1 MIMIVMVIIMKKLL
15 WILIIIGIL
24 SLNINKEE
32 KEEET
37 RAIFISYIEL
47 QEMIKG
53 KEEYIAKRNIKE
65 MINNIKSIH
74 FNTIILQVRPNTD
87 SIYPSKIYPYSLSV
101 VEKEQDKT
109 FDILKE
115 FIELSHKYHMKVIAW
130 INPYRIRRTEK
141 IEDIT
146 PLSPAYQ
153 YLDTDII
160 YKNNGIYWNPSK
172 EETNKILL
180 EGIKELVTYPID
192 GLLMDDY
199 FYPDKEIDRK
209 DYELLNTNL
218 SLEEYHLEVINNM
231 VEEVHNICKKNNIPF
246 GISPD
251 GNIENNYLKEFA
263 DVKKW
268 MSTDKYIDFIMP
280 QIYYGFYNSTKAY
293 VKTLKEWEQ
302 LLTNDKVDL
311 YIALAFYKV
320 GKEDYYA
327 KEGRNE
333 WLENNN
339 IIMREVLLS
348 RNRKNYKGFS
358 LFRYDSIFNNTEYTM
373 NSKLEL
379 ENLQKI
385 VK

>member
-1 MIMIVMVIIMKKLL
+1 MIMMVIIMKKVL
-15 WILIIIGIL
+15 WILLIIGIL
-24 SLNINKEE
+24 SININKEE
-32 KEEET
+32 KEEK

-47 QEMIKG
+47 QEKIKG
-53 KEEYIAKRNIKE
+53 KEENVAKRNIKE
-65 MINNIKSIH
+65 MIDNIKAIH

-87 SIYPSKIYPYSLSV
+87 SIYPSIIYPYSLSV
-101 VEKEQDKT
+101 VEKEEDKS

-115 FIELSHKYHMKVIAW
+115 FIELSHKQKIEVIAW
-130 INPYRIRRTEK
+130 INPFRISRTEQ

-146 PLSPAYQ
+146 PLSPAYK
-153 YLDTDII
+153 YLNTDII
-160 YKNNGIYWNPSK
+160 YKKDGIYWNPSK
-172 EETNKILL
+172 KETKKVLL
-180 EGIKELVTYPID
+180 AGIKELLTYPID

-199 FYPDKEIDRK
+199 FYPDNEIDRK

-218 SLEEYHLEVINNM
+218 TIEEYHLEVINKII
-231 VEEVHNICKKNNIPF
+231 EEIHTICKKNKIPF

-251 GNIENNYLKEFA
+251 GNIENNYQKEFA

-293 VKTLKEWEQ
+293 VNTVKEWEQ

-339 IIMREVLLS
+339 IIMREVILS

-358 LFRYDSIFNNTEYTM
+358 LFRYDNVFEDTQYTN

-385 VK
+385 IKK

>member
-1 MIMIVMVIIMKKLL
+1 MIIMVIIMKKVL
-15 WILIIIGIL
+15 WILLIIGIL
-24 SLNINKEE
+24 SINMNKEE
-32 KEEET
+32 KEEK

-47 QEMIKG
+47 QEKIKG
-53 KEEYIAKRNIKE
+53 KEENIAKRNIKE
-65 MINNIKSIH
+65 MIDNIKSIH

-101 VEKEQDKT
+101 VEKEEDKS

-115 FIELSHKYHMKVIAW
+115 FIELSHKQHIEVIAW
-130 INPYRIRRTEK
+130 INPFRIRRTEQ

-146 PLSPAYQ
+146 PLSPAYK
-153 YLDTDII
+153 YLNTDII
-160 YKNNGIYWNPSK
+160 YKKDGIYWNPSK
-172 EETNKILL
+172 KETKKVLL
-180 EGIKELVTYPID
+180 AGIKELLTYPID

-199 FYPDKEIDRK
+199 FYPDNEIDRK
-209 DYELLNTNL
+209 DYELFNTNL
-218 SLEEYHLEVINNM
+218 TIEEYHLEVINKII
-231 VEEVHNICKKNNIPF
+231 EEIHTICKKNKIPF

-251 GNIENNYLKEFA
+251 GNIENNYQKEFA

-293 VKTLKEWEQ
+293 VNTVKEWEQ

-327 KEGRNE
+327 KEGRHE

-339 IIMREVLLS
+339 IIMREVILS
-348 RNRKNYKGFS
+348 RNRKNYKGFA
-358 LFRYDSIFNNTEYTM
+358 LFRYDNIFDNTQYTN

-379 ENLQKI
+379 ENLQKVI
-385 VK
+385 KK

>member
-1 MIMIVMVIIMKKLL
+1 MIIMVIIMKKVL
-15 WILIIIGIL
+15 WILLIIGIL
-24 SLNINKEE
+24 SININKEE
-32 KEEET
+32 KEEK

-47 QEMIKG
+47 QEKIKG
-53 KEEYIAKRNIKE
+53 KEENIAKRNIKE
-65 MINNIKSIH
+65 MIDNIKSIH

>member
-1 MIMIVMVIIMKKLL
+1 MIMMVIIMKKVL
-15 WILIIIGIL
+15 WILLIIGIL
-24 SLNINKEE
+24 SININKEE
-32 KEEET
+32 KEEK

-47 QEMIKG
+47 QEKIKG
-53 KEEYIAKRNIKE
+53 KEENIAKRNIKE
-65 MINNIKSIH
+65 MIDNIKAIH

-101 VEKEQDKT
+101 VEKEEDKS

-115 FIELSHKYHMKVIAW
+115 FIKLSHKQHIEVIAW
-130 INPYRIRRTEK
+130 INPFRIRRTEQ

-146 PLSPAYQ
+146 PLSPAYK
-153 YLDTDII
+153 YLNTDII
-160 YKNNGIYWNPSK
+160 YKKDGIYWNPSK
-172 EETNKILL
+172 KETKKVLL
-180 EGIKELVTYPID
+180 AGINELLTYPID

-199 FYPDKEIDRK
+199 FYPDNEIDRK
-209 DYELLNTNL
+209 DYELLNT
-218 SLEEYHLEVINNM
+218 SLTIEEYHLEVINKII
-231 VEEVHNICKKNNIPF
+231 EEIHTICKKKKIPF

-251 GNIENNYLKEFA
+251 GNIENNYQKEFA

-293 VKTLKEWEQ
+293 VNTVKEWEQ
-302 LLTNDKVDL
+302 LLTSDKVDL

-327 KEGRNE
+327 KEGRSE

-339 IIMREVLLS
+339 IIMREVILS
-348 RNRKNYKGFS
+348 RNRKNYKGFA
-358 LFRYDSIFNNTEYTM
+358 LFRYDNVFDNTQYTN

-379 ENLQKI
+379 ENLQKVI
-385 VK
+385 KK